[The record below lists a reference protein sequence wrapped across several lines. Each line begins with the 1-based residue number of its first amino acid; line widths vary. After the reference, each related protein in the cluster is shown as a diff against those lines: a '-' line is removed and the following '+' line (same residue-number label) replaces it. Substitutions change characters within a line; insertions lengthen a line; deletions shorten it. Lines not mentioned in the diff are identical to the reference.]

1 METFGDHL
9 LMEKLTPELSYRR
22 KNIKF
27 TLLISALTLII
38 LILARPQFGVKDN
51 SEEKTGI
58 EIIIATDVSNSML
71 CRDISPSRLDKAKM
85 ILGKLIDQFEN
96 DRIGLVA
103 FAGAATTILP
113 ITSDYISAKIFLD
126 QLTPDIINAQGTNI
140 AEGIHCAISSFSTRK
155 DIGKALILI
164 TDSEDHE
171 EGAVAAAEEAYDLG
185 INVYVMSVGT
195 PEGGTI
201 PMPNEEPLKG
211 AQSLCQMDSIKKTI
225 MDRKSSQ
232 NLMKKL
238 AKK

>member
-22 KNIKF
+22 KNNKF

-113 ITSDYISAKIFLD
+113 R
-126 QLTPDIINAQGTNI
+126 TN
-140 AEGIHCAISSFSTRK
+140 FF
-155 DIGKALILI
+155 
-164 TDSEDHE
+164 
-171 EGAVAAAEEAYDLG
+171 
-185 INVYVMSVGT
+185 
-195 PEGGTI
+195 
-201 PMPNEEPLKG
+201 
-211 AQSLCQMDSIKKTI
+211 SIKKLTP
-225 MDRKSSQ
+225 KYNLNPPQ
-232 NLMKKL
+232 NNHPVTKHS
-238 AKK
+238 A

>member
-85 ILGKLIDQFEN
+85 LLLCN
-96 DRIGLVA
+96 DTDTKCVN
-103 FAGAATTILP
+103 
-113 ITSDYISAKIFLD
+113 ITAKI
-126 QLTPDIINAQGTNI
+126 
-140 AEGIHCAISSFSTRK
+140 IHF
-155 DIGKALILI
+155 
-164 TDSEDHE
+164 
-171 EGAVAAAEEAYDLG
+171 
-185 INVYVMSVGT
+185 
-195 PEGGTI
+195 
-201 PMPNEEPLKG
+201 
-211 AQSLCQMDSIKKTI
+211 
-225 MDRKSSQ
+225 
-232 NLMKKL
+232 
-238 AKK
+238 